1 MMRFFRSACFGR
13 GPWDS
18 CRPTVSPTRLRV
30 FDITPMSDPDRQDK
44 KMRDWTLTKTR
55 LAGGVW
61 EGVLSGGTPGAAP
74 PRIEV
79 SHLQEPLDGVEVV
92 ACPGD
97 EGWTLRVPVP
107 ADRIAD
113 GVQTFVIRDGES
125 GEVLD
130 SFALLA
136 GEALSQDI
144 RAEMALLREEL
155 DLLKQ
160 AFRRHCRETT
170 DPGGADQ
177 ID

>member
-1 MMRFFRSACFGR
+1 
-13 GPWDS
+13 
-18 CRPTVSPTRLRV
+18 
-30 FDITPMSDPDRQDK
+30 MS
-44 KMRDWTLTKTR
+44 DWTLTKTR

-61 EGVLSGGTPGAAP
+61 EGVLSGGKPGAAP

-79 SHLQEPLDGVEVV
+79 THLQEPLEGVEVV
-92 ACPGD
+92 ARPGN

-113 GVQTFVIRDGES
+113 GFQTFVIRDGES
-125 GEVLD
+125 GAVLD

-144 RAEMALLREEL
+144 RAEMALLRAEL

-160 AFRRHCRETT
+160 AFRRHCRETSESAA
-170 DPGGADQ
+170 ADQ